1 MSKVTPTPFIFAEL
15 AETVMGGFYKPTM
28 RNNIERGF
36 VIYMEVCNLKLEK
49 LDTPQKGVRFDI
61 YTMENL
67 CIYSHI

>member
-49 LDTPQKGVRFDI
+49 LDTPKKGVRFVI
-61 YTMENL
+61 YRGVL
-67 CIYSHI
+67 PSHHP